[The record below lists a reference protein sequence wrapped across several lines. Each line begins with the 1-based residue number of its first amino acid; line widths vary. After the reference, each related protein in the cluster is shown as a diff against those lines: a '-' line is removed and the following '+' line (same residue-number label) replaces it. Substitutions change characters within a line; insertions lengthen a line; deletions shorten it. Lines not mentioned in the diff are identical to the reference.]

1 MLWRRYKTEHGAGV
15 KKHYHLIG
23 IGGIGMSSI
32 AKLLLSQGAYVS
44 GSDIKESYATSELE
58 RLGAK
63 IHFSH
68 SASNIRGADLVVY
81 SSAIRDDNPEIKE
94 AKLRKITLI
103 KRAEALAQLM
113 SNKTVIAVT
122 GSHGKTTTT
131 SLTSCLLMEAGLSP
145 TVAIGGILKNI
156 GDNTRF
162 GSGDFFVA
170 EADESDASFLC
181 YEPKYSIITNIDYEH
196 LDYYGDFQNLLAS
209 FGEFID
215 KTERNSGEVF
225 CCADDANLFSLAKSR
240 NAKITYFGLGSN
252 LDIYAANLN
261 LGGSFSEFDCFWH
274 GDFLDRFVL
283 SVAGRHNVSNSL
295 SVIALGLTIGI
306 DLKHIKSALSNYK
319 GASRRMDIK
328 FKDDNFTVMDDY
340 AHHPTEIRATLA
352 AVKNL
357 KAARIMAIFQ
367 PHRYSRTKLLL
378 DEFGKS
384 FDMADCLVVS
394 DIYPASELPIK
405 GVDAQA
411 VVEKIKQYSP
421 GKDVLYLPKD
431 QITEFILNKARPNDL
446 IVTLGA
452 GDITKVSDK
461 IAHCFY
467 NAKVINRVGE
477 V

>member
-1 MLWRRYKTEHGAGV
+1 MLYRYKTERGAEV

-44 GSDIKESYATSELE
+44 GSDIKESYATVELE

-63 IHFSH
+63 IYFSH
-68 SASNIRGADLVVY
+68 SASNIKGADLVVY

-94 AKLRKITLI
+94 AKARKIILI
-103 KRAEALAQLM
+103 KRAQALAQLM
-113 SNKTVIAVT
+113 SNKTVIAVS

-131 SLTSCLLMEAGLSP
+131 SLASCLLMEAGLSP

-170 EADESDASFLC
+170 EADESDASFL
-181 YEPKYSIITNIDYEH
+181 YYNPKYSIITNIDYEH
-196 LDYYGDFQNLLAS
+196 LDYYGSFQELLGA

-215 KTERNSGEVF
+215 KTRSNSGEVF

-240 NAKITYFGLGSN
+240 NAKITYFGFGSG
-252 LDIYAANLN
+252 LDIYADNLN
-261 LGGSFSEFDCFWH
+261 LSGGFSEFDCFWH
-274 GDFLDRFVL
+274 GDSLGRFML
-283 SVAGRHNVSNSL
+283 SVPGKHNISNSL
-295 SVIALGLTIGI
+295 SVIALGLTMGI
-306 DLKHIKSALSNYK
+306 DLKYIKSALSNYK

-328 FKDDNFTVMDDY
+328 FKDDSFTVMDDY
-340 AHHPTEIRATLA
+340 AHHPTEIKATLA
-352 AVKNL
+352 AIQSS
-357 KAARIMAIFQ
+357 KAGRVMAIFQ

-378 DEFGKS
+378 DEFGRS
-384 FDMADCLVVS
+384 FDMADFLVVS
-394 DIYPASELPIK
+394 DIYPASELPIE

-411 VVEKIKQYSP
+411 IVDKIKQYCP
-421 GKDVLYLPKD
+421 DKDVLYLPKD
-431 QITEFILNKARPNDL
+431 QIAEFIFNKARPNDL

-452 GDITKVSDK
+452 GDITKISDK